1 MGALSDYFL
10 ADHKRLAGLLDR
22 AADGGV
28 NEKVFGEF
36 RAGLFVHIAMEE
48 RCVLPAIVEAKGG
61 RPLLT
66 ARRVRAEHR
75 AIRALLVLP
84 PSRGTVGML
93 RRVLLQHETLE
104 DGPGGLYESCEA
116 FLGPRADE
124 VLDRCRE
131 FRPDPALAPAPSVNA
146 FDDAIRALSAA
157 GFDATEAELQ

>member
-10 ADHKRLAGLLDR
+10 ADHKRLAALLDR
-22 AADGGV
+22 AADGEV
-28 NEKVFGEF
+28 NEKVYGEL
-36 RAGLFVHIAMEE
+36 RAGLFAHIAMEE

-84 PSRGTVGML
+84 STRGTIGLL
-93 RRVLLQHETLE
+93 RRVLIQHETLE

-124 VLDRCRE
+124 VLSRCRA
-131 FRPDPALAPAPSVNA
+131 FRPEPALAPAASENA

-157 GFDATEAELQ
+157 GFQASETELQ